1 MGDDEDFVV
10 VVVDCN
16 TGSIMP
22 SSPYVV
28 VGLLLLLLSTNVII
42 VDADNDDDTK
52 LLKKVER
59 VNSDVMIIATNRALH
74 FKIVGGVAKIKK
86 KNSIDEDTQ
95 GASQMANIRLTLRAK
110 HH

>member
-1 MGDDEDFVV
+1 MGDDGDVVVV
-10 VVVDCN
+10 VVVDCD

-42 VDADNDDDTK
+42 VDADNDTI
-52 LLKKVER
+52 LLRKVER